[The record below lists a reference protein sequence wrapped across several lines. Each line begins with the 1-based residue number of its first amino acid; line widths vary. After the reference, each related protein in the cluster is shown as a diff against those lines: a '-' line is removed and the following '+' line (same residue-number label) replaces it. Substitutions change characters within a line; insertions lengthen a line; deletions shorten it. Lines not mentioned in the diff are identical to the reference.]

1 MRPPIESWGVDAD
14 LARLSGGHRNF
25 AFVTLAV
32 VSGKRLVFKSTRRS
46 EAALSWLFAVQYIA
60 EEVGLVVPKLIR
72 SKNGKLIEGG
82 WICEPYLGGS
92 HFTSDELSL
101 VRPLIAK
108 LHAATSD
115 IPQRPGFLSSR
126 DLIEQEYGGDV
137 DLRAMPAGL
146 VVHCRNAWSAVS
158 DQRQAVIHGDL
169 NPGNLI
175 RCTDGRTALIDWDEC
190 RRDLVLFDTAVLGE
204 ANEEEQSAVLA
215 WELACSWQIEPH
227 YARQLASRL

>member
-1 MRPPIESWGVDAD
+1 M
-14 LARLSGGHRNF
+14 
-25 AFVTLAV
+25 
-32 VSGKRLVFKSTRRS
+32 
-46 EAALSWLFAVQYIA
+46 
-60 EEVGLVVPKLIR
+60 PKLIR
-72 SKNGKLIEGG
+72 NKNGKLTEGG
-82 WICEPYLGGS
+82 WTCEPYLDGS
-92 HFTSDELSL
+92 HFTDDELSS
-101 VRPLIAK
+101 VRPLVAE

-126 DLIEQEYGGDV
+126 DLIEREYGGDV
-137 DLRAMPAGL
+137 DLRAMPASL

-158 DQRQAVIHGDL
+158 DQKQAVIHGDL

-204 ANEEEQSAVLA
+204 ASDEEHSALFA

-227 YARQLASRL
+227 YARQQASQL